1 MVEGGMWGLGES
13 FESWNV
19 KEQASEASEQ
29 DVARVQETLQK
40 AKQMRGQI
48 QQQVQHNRRVADLF
62 AMLLQ
67 YVDDDALMALLY
79 EQFMQHQVSIEH
91 MFAQFLPRIMKI
103 RSLAGYEDMFDQIWW
118 DVERMEMSVSGV
130 VAYLVRVRALYTDVG
145 ALPAGS
151 YTRIVVGVLRWSHI
165 LNVAELGED
174 KQAEFKATI
183 RKELGE

>member
-1 MVEGGMWGLGES
+1 
-13 FESWNV
+13 
-19 KEQASEASEQ
+19 
-29 DVARVQETLQK
+29 
-40 AKQMRGQI
+40 
-48 QQQVQHNRRVADLF
+48 
-62 AMLLQ
+62 
-67 YVDDDALMALLY
+67 
-79 EQFMQHQVSIEH
+79 
-91 MFAQFLPRIMKI
+91 
-103 RSLAGYEDMFDQIWW
+103 
-118 DVERMEMSVSGV
+118 MSVSGV